1 MRTTKT
7 TMLLLAALLAAV
19 TLHAG
24 EPLGLPNERQPL
36 AGVTTGGTPDAATL
50 ERAAAA
56 GYRTVV
62 DLRSDSERDP
72 ALLEKAAAL
81 GLEVL
86 AIPIAG
92 PADINLANAEKLGI
106 ILADTSKRPLLL
118 HCASGNRV
126 GAMLA
131 LEYAGVEGHT
141 AEEALALGL
150 AAGLTGLEP
159 VVREQLGLPAKAA
172 TPSSPSGG

>member
-1 MRTTKT
+1 MRPITTAA
-7 TMLLLAALLAAV
+7 LFLAALLTAV
-19 TLHAG
+19 GAFAG
-24 EPLGLPNERQPL
+24 EPLGVPNERQPL
-36 AGVTTGGTPDAATL
+36 AGVTTGGTPDAAAL

-86 AIPIAG
+86 AIPIGGA
-92 PADINLANAEKLGI
+92 ADINEASAEKLGI
-106 ILADTSKRPLLL
+106 ILADTTKRPLLL

-126 GAMLA
+126 GALLA
-131 LEYAGVEGHT
+131 LESALVEGQS
-141 AEEALALGL
+141 AEKALTLGL

-159 VVREQLGLPAKAA
+159 VVRERLGLPEKPAVQ
-172 TPSSPSGG
+172 